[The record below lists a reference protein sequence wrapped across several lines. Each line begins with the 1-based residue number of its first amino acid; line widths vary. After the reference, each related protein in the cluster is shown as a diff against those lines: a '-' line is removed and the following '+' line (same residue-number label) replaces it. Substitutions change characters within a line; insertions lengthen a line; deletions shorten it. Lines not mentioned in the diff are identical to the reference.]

1 MNQATKVRVTFS
13 KCGLLSYWRHGFVFV
28 DDLQMRKQVRGQDR
42 SSAAR
47 ARAARISRGSAAK
60 LKHLAREL
68 FICCC
73 VRIEHF
79 SNARDVRQDG

>member
-1 MNQATKVRVTFS
+1 M
-13 KCGLLSYWRHGFVFV
+13 GLVFA
-28 DDLQMRKQVRGQDR
+28 DGIQMRKQVRGQDR
-42 SSAAR
+42 SSSASAR
-47 ARAARISRGSAAK
+47 ATNISRGCAAK

-79 SNARDVRQDG
+79 STARDVRQYG

>member
-1 MNQATKVRVTFS
+1 M
-13 KCGLLSYWRHGFVFV
+13 GFVFV

-42 SSAAR
+42 STVAGVV
-47 ARAARISRGSAAK
+47 AARIIRGSAAK

-73 VRIEHF
+73 ARIDNF
-79 SNARDVRQDG
+79 SNVCAMR

>member
-1 MNQATKVRVTFS
+1 M
-13 KCGLLSYWRHGFVFV
+13 GFVFV
-28 DDLQMRKQVRGQDR
+28 DDIQMPKQVRGQDR
-42 SSAAR
+42 NSVAR
-47 ARAARISRGSAAK
+47 VVAARIIRGSAAK

-79 SNARDVRQDG
+79 SNACDVRQHG

>member
-1 MNQATKVRVTFS
+1 
-13 KCGLLSYWRHGFVFV
+13 
-28 DDLQMRKQVRGQDR
+28 MRKQVRGQDR
-42 SSAAR
+42 CSAAK
-47 ARAARISRGSAAK
+47 ARATKISKGSAAK

-79 SNARDVRQDG
+79 SNARDVRQHG